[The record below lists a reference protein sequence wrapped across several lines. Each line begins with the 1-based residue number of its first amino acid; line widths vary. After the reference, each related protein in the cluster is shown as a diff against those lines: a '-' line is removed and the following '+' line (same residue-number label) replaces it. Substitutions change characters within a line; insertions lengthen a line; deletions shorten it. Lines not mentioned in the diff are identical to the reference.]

1 MRPGPGPGRAVAV
14 LPPDAAPQVTVAD
27 ATGLPAI
34 WADHDRLEQV
44 FVNLLDNAFGHNPP
58 GTRVTVRAAV
68 AEPAGVAVTVAD
80 DGIGMPAEV
89 TAAPFEPM
97 RRRRAPTA
105 GAGLGLSIAR
115 GIMTAHG
122 GRLDLESADLGTR
135 FRVWLPVEA
144 AAAPAPRR
152 KVRSSA

>member
-1 MRPGPGPGRAVAV
+1 M
-14 LPPDAAPQVTVAD
+14 
-27 ATGLPAI
+27 
-34 WADHDRLEQV
+34 
-44 FVNLLDNAFGHNPP
+44 NLLDNAFGHNPP
-58 GTRVTVRAAV
+58 GTRVTVRAAA

-122 GRLDLESADLGTR
+122 GRLDLESADRGTR

>member
-1 MRPGPGPGRAVAV
+1 MLFRSMPMPSS
-14 LPPDAAPQVTVAD
+14 
-27 ATGLPAI
+27 
-34 WADHDRLEQV
+34 
-44 FVNLLDNAFGHNPP
+44 
-58 GTRVTVRAAV
+58 
-68 AEPAGVAVTVAD
+68 AGVAVTVAD

-97 RRRRAPTA
+97 RRRRAKTA

-122 GRLDLESADLGTR
+122 GRLDLESADPGTR

-144 AAAPAPRR
+144 VAAPAPRR
-152 KVRSSA
+152 EVRSSA